1 MITEQEYLDIYKVVG
16 AAMEVFN
23 ALGRGMSEAIYQEAL
38 ALEMKL
44 KDMEVERE
52 KPLHLYY
59 KDVQLNKVYFADFY
73 YNNIV
78 IELKSVDDINSEH
91 RAQLFN
97 YMRVSKQ
104 DKGIL
109 LNFGEKKLRAE
120 RYIFDDETDGF
131 ILLTKHN
138 YMQYIIRDKKDY
150 DYYDNFFQEN
160 YVYYDNF
167 FQEFF

>member
-1 MITEQEYLDIYKVVG
+1 MITEQEYLDIYDVVG

-23 ALGRGMSEAIYQEAL
+23 ALGRGMSEPIYQEAL

-44 KDMEVERE
+44 QGMEVERE

-59 KDVQLNKVYFADFY
+59 KDMQLNKVYFADFY
-73 YNNIV
+73 YKGIV
-78 IELKSVDDINSEH
+78 IELKSVDEISSEH

-109 LNFGEKKLRAE
+109 LNYGEKKLRAE

-131 ILLTKHN
+131 TLLTKQN
-138 YMQYIIRDKKDY
+138 YMQYVIRNK
-150 DYYDNFFQEN
+150 
-160 YVYYDNF
+160 
-167 FQEFF
+167 